1 MKISDFAR
9 ERNVEPQAV
18 SRYISRHP
26 EIQSVC
32 KQENG
37 RIVDLSPE
45 AEALLA
51 EQYPLPKPIEIIQGV
66 PESKYEALQE
76 KYAALLE
83 RLTQIQEDRLADQKR
98 VAAGDAAQLLLE
110 AKEESLREVQQ
121 RLEAEKA
128 RAAVAEEAAKTAEA
142 AAAEAEREVA
152 RLRGRSLWARIRN
165 R

>member
-1 MKISDFAR
+1 PDSQD
-9 ERNVEPQAV
+9 E
-18 SRYISRHP
+18 
-26 EIQSVC
+26 SV
-32 KQENG
+32 Q
-37 RIVDLSPE
+37 DH
-45 AEALLA
+45 
-51 EQYPLPKPIEIIQGV
+51 
-66 PESKYEALQE
+66 
-76 KYAALLE
+76 YASLLE

-121 RLEAEKA
+121 RLEAETA
-128 RAAVAEEAAKTAEA
+128 RAAVAEEAAKTAAA